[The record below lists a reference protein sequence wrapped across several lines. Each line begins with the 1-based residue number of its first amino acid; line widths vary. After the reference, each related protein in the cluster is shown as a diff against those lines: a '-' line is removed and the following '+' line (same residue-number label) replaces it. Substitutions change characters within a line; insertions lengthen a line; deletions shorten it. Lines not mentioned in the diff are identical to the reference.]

1 MMSGTIVLGE
11 GTDWSASSG
20 IFSWV
25 IGYLADNV
33 ADELTRDTL
42 RLIDEQNFGW
52 LNMADLSNA
61 GRQQVL
67 TLLDHEIVGYS
78 HRELPAGPLHDDAV
92 AKVGELAELA
102 RSTAG

>member
-1 MMSGTIVLGE
+1 MMSGTIVLGA
-11 GTDWSASSG
+11 GADWSASSG
-20 IFSWV
+20 LFYWV

-33 ADELTRDTL
+33 ADESTGDTL

-52 LNMADLSNA
+52 LTMADLSEA

-78 HRELPAGPLHDDAV
+78 GRQLPAGPLHDDAV
-92 AKVGELAELA
+92 AKVGELAEPARLA
-102 RSTAG
+102 AH